1 MHTSNIAIDGPAG
14 AGKSTVARLVA
25 EKLDFKYIDTGAM
38 YRALTWKVL
47 QQGLSFDDWR
57 QIAETA
63 ASMDVKLE
71 TTRDGTNVHIDG
83 EDITEAIRSPRV
95 TSHVSAVASLA
106 AVRDVLVR
114 KQQQMA
120 AAGGVVMDG
129 RDIGTKVLPD
139 AKVKVFLTASIEER
153 ARRRFHEMR
162 EKGIEAELKQLK
174 RDIAHR
180 DELDS
185 RRSASPLKKASD
197 AIIIDTT
204 GLTISQVV
212 AQILALARTKL
223 GTGE

>member
-1 MHTSNIAIDGPAG
+1 MHTMNIAVDGPAG

-25 EKLDFKYIDTGAM
+25 EELDFKYIDTGAM

-47 QQGLSFDDWR
+47 QQGLPVDDWR
-57 QIAETA
+57 QIKEIAV
-63 ASMDVKLE
+63 SLDLKLE
-71 TTRDGTNVHIDG
+71 TTPYGTHVHIDG
-83 EDITEAIRSPRV
+83 EDVTEAIRSPRV
-95 TSHVSAVASLA
+95 TAHVSAVASLA

-129 RDIGTKVLPD
+129 RDIGTNVLPD

-153 ARRRFHEMR
+153 ARRRFYEMR
-162 EKGIEAELKQLK
+162 EKGIEANLKQLE

-185 RRSASPLKKASD
+185 KRSASPLKKASD
-197 AIIIDTT
+197 AVVIDTT
-204 GLTISQVV
+204 ELSISQVV
-212 AQILALARTKL
+212 DQILALARTKW
-223 GTGE
+223 GITE